1 MTTASPYVL
10 SLFVFDAPA
19 PDAVPSPQSPDQED
33 AARRKAWLVRLGAI
47 GMDMAE
53 KTKADFDAAE
63 TPQERREAM
72 GGFPAVARL
81 VQRAIFLEARLERDA
96 RMEARLVAQD
106 AARAAHDAVQR
117 RKGRVEGL
125 VQRVIDLAHEDDF
138 ERHDA
143 VSESL
148 RWRLDD
154 SFLDRDFADKPID
167 QVIRAIC
174 KGRGVPAPGP
184 IDEETTLWA
193 INLRKQPL
201 PVTEPVPPEAAP
213 PEEDWGPLEGH
224 VPIQSSA

>member
-1 MTTASPYVL
+1 LTPASLYVL
-10 SLFVFDAPA
+10 HLFVFDTPA
-19 PDAVPSPQSPDQED
+19 PDAVPSPQTSGSED
-33 AARRKAWLVRLGAI
+33 AA
-47 GMDMAE
+47 
-53 KTKADFDAAE
+53 
-63 TPQERREAM
+63 
-72 GGFPAVARL
+72 
-81 VQRAIFLEARLERDA
+81 
-96 RMEARLVAQD
+96 
-106 AARAAHDAVQR
+106 R

-174 KGRGVPAPGP
+174 KGLGVPAPGP